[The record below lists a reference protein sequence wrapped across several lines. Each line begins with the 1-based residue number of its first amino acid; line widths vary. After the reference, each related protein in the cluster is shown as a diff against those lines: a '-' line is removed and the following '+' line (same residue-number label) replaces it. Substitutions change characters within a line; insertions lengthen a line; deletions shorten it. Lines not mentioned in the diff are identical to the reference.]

1 MANKEEIKVL
11 LRTNRKAVMRAL
23 VVLNERQTET
33 EQSAGSTI
41 NRNGMGFTPADA
53 YMGTSMAQFVIKNG
67 FLTDKQLN
75 YWLKPN
81 SKGIERILKYAG
93 QLMEISKQKQ
103 TARG

>member
-1 MANKEEIKVL
+1 
-11 LRTNRKAVMRAL
+11 
-23 VVLNERQTET
+23 VV
-33 EQSAGSTI
+33 
-41 NRNGMGFTPADA
+41 
-53 YMGTSMAQFVIKNG
+53 KNG

-93 QLMEISKQKQ
+93 QLVEISKQKQ